1 MSASK
6 LKYLFFIRQ
15 PYLTKNKPSTVEK
28 TFAIIKPDAVE
39 RNLIGKIL
47 ERIEREGFRITAMK
61 RILLTLPMAEGFYHV
76 HKERPFFKDLT
87 EYMCTGPVVLLV
99 LEKEGA
105 IKAWRE
111 LMGATNPA
119 DADAGTI
126 RKEFAVDLEK
136 NSVHGSDAP
145 ETAVFEISYFFNQN
159 EILS

>member
-1 MSASK
+1 M
-6 LKYLFFIRQ
+6 
-15 PYLTKNKPSTVEK
+15 EK

-39 RNLIGKIL
+39 RNLIGNIL
-47 ERIEREGFRITAMK
+47 ERIEGKGFRIVAMK
-61 RILLTLPMAEGFYHV
+61 RVLLTLPIAQGFYHV

-99 LEKEGA
+99 FEKEGA

-126 RKEFAVDLEK
+126 RKDFAIDLEK
-136 NSVHGSDAP
+136 NSVHGSDALD
-145 ETAVFEISYFFNQN
+145 TAAFEISYFFSQT

>member
-1 MSASK
+1 M
-6 LKYLFFIRQ
+6 
-15 PYLTKNKPSTVEK
+15 EK

-47 ERIEREGFRITAMK
+47 ERIESKGFRIVAMK
-61 RILLTLPMAEGFYHV
+61 RVLLTLTVAQGFYHV

-99 LEKEGA
+99 FEKEGA

-126 RKEFAVDLEK
+126 RKDFAIDLEK

-145 ETAVFEISYFFNQN
+145 DTAAFEISYFFSQT
-159 EILS
+159 EISS